1 MIMNS
6 FHNMTELNTPLDT
19 LIDCI
24 MVETKH
30 SNASYIACIISKI
43 YGTLIGYCFPIIGTF
58 NIITNSIVIVI
69 FLISL
74 HHKNRYFI
82 YLGILA
88 ISDMGINIFIGWL
101 WLFPSYGLP
110 YITSGSIYYFIL
122 TISSFYCRLFKSIQ
136 IIWCNLR
143 GNMYIVLA
151 FDRLLL
157 LYKPLTYKVSSKYV
171 IIVILI
177 IIFIISITMSLPII
191 IYTDL
196 LITQQLLTCWF
207 TNYSVLLS
215 FYKVL
220 FSNSCLFQ
228 LTLVSLVDI
237 FFLVKMIKWSHQR
250 HYIKNTISP
259 LKTKQI
265 SKIKTLLLLD
275 IISFICSVP
284 SSIVYMNLAS
294 LNKPNVEYIRVLTL
308 VIHMSWAL
316 IFLQSS
322 LNIILYYKRIDYF
335 RQILLKFITGYH
347 FHGRL
352 SIIHKS

>member
-69 FLISL
+69 FIIFL

-88 ISDMGINIFIGWL
+88 ISDIGINIFIGWL

-122 TISSFYCRLFKSIQ
+122 TISSIHCRLWKSIQ
-136 IIWCNLR
+136 IFWCNLR

-157 LYKPLTYKVSSKYV
+157 LYKPLNYKVSSN
-171 IIVILI
+171 
-177 IIFIISITMSLPII
+177 M
-191 IYTDL
+191 
-196 LITQQLLTCWF
+196 
-207 TNYSVLLS
+207 LS
-215 FYKVL
+215 
-220 FSNSCLFQ
+220 
-228 LTLVSLVDI
+228 
-237 FFLVKMIKWSHQR
+237 
-250 HYIKNTISP
+250 
-259 LKTKQI
+259 
-265 SKIKTLLLLD
+265 
-275 IISFICSVP
+275 
-284 SSIVYMNLAS
+284 
-294 LNKPNVEYIRVLTL
+294 
-308 VIHMSWAL
+308 
-316 IFLQSS
+316 
-322 LNIILYYKRIDYF
+322 
-335 RQILLKFITGYH
+335 
-347 FHGRL
+347 
-352 SIIHKS
+352 